1 MPHFPLHFIY
11 FFTPSPFYRLLDCL
25 SCKSL
30 NGQNPFTFYL
40 AKIWRGS
47 YANIFAK
54 RIKRIKMLFFLNLLN
69 MKNRKKTTISEKFQF
84 LRHST
89 LKSSLFIL
97 LALCCSAAYAQ
108 RTIRGQVIDE
118 AGEAIVGASIAIR
131 GTNNGTFSDVN
142 GYFTLSNVEVNNAIE
157 ISYMGYNTQRI
168 VFSGQEQ
175 LNITLTEDTK
185 QLDEVVV
192 IGYGSQTKKE
202 LTGAITS
209 LKPDDFNQGA
219 VANPM
224 GLIQGKV
231 AGLVIL
237 KNGGDDPAQNSYK
250 IQLRGVGSIKG
261 SAEPLYVIDGVPG
274 GNINS
279 VLPGDIESIDVLK
292 DGSAAAIYG
301 TRANAGV
308 ILVTTKRG
316 KLGQGSPITSVEY
329 SGSVSAGIMAKK
341 PRILTA
347 DEYRTH
353 MVDKGMGIDYG
364 ANTDWI
370 GAITRTPVSHNH
382 SVSMS
387 GSASKFSYRASL
399 GYRKVEG
406 IALKSD
412 YEELNGRF
420 AANQKAL
427 NDKLD
432 IAYDLSYTSGNKS
445 WANYDNFLQAV
456 RTNPTMPVYS
466 ADEEYVKY
474 GGYFESDGFY
484 SRNPV
489 ADINLTDNDQK
500 DKALQ
505 GSVRANLNL
514 FSFLKFST
522 FYSLQENGTW
532 NGKYQASTL
541 REVYGKGGVASQ
553 SQANN
558 RSQVVENTLQYMESF
573 GKHDVQLLLGQ
584 AYQYNVY
591 QNFSNS
597 NTQFTLDKLSYNN
610 LGNGQGLKNIA
621 ELGNSAASVS
631 SGKNSDKL
639 ASFFARALYNFDQKY
654 FLNASVRMEG
664 SSKFGKKA
672 DPNLGPWGVFPAVS
686 GSWVID
692 REDFMQGVSFIN
704 DLKLRAGYGVTGNM
718 PGDSYLYAMRLGQ
731 GGSQIFVDGKW
742 IIPFNIA
749 SNLNE
754 HIRWEKKHEYNAG
767 VDFAVLNSRI
777 YGAIDGYFRN
787 TTDLLYEYN
796 VPSPPNP
803 VGTMWD
809 NYGQI
814 HNYGLEFALNGAVVK
829 SAELTLD
836 LGLVAAI
843 NRNKVVRLS
852 SGYSQ
857 DAENPSYLNT
867 GYISSGDGET
877 GSYVMRLEEGKPI
890 GNFYGWKYYGIDK
903 NGAWVFKTPAGG
915 YTTNPQESDRVILGN
930 AQPDLTY
937 GFNAA
942 LKYKTLDASLNFR
955 GQIGGLIFNE
965 TRYFFENTRNVEN
978 ALLSA
983 VEGEAALLTAWKT
996 SGDNNASIRRF
1007 SDFYLEDAS
1016 YLKLS
1021 DITVGYTPKLGA
1033 DVSKYIHS
1041 LRVYFTAQ
1049 NVFTLTGYSGV
1060 DPEIAP
1066 KDGDSLQPGFD
1077 SRSFYPRQRTF
1088 NLGISLKF

>member
-1 MPHFPLHFIY
+1 
-11 FFTPSPFYRLLDCL
+11 
-25 SCKSL
+25 
-30 NGQNPFTFYL
+30 
-40 AKIWRGS
+40 
-47 YANIFAK
+47 
-54 RIKRIKMLFFLNLLN
+54 
-69 MKNRKKTTISEKFQF
+69 MKNRIKWRLSTSRPGF
-84 LRHST
+84 LKLLRLSAT
-89 LKSSLFIL
+89 KYSLLIL
-97 LALCCSAAYAQ
+97 LAAMRCSAAYAQ
-108 RTIRGQVIDE
+108 GVARGQVVDE
-118 AGEAIVGASIAIR
+118 AGEAVVGASVVIK
-131 GTNNGTFSDVN
+131 GSSYGTFSDAN
-142 GYFTLSNVEVNNAIE
+142 GYFTLNNVEHNSDIE
-157 ISYMGYNTQRI
+157 ISYLGYLPQRI
-168 VFSGQEQ
+168 AFSGQAM
-175 LNITLTEDTK
+175 LRVTLVEDAK
-185 QLDEVVV
+185 GLDEVVV

-202 LTGAITS
+202 VTGAITS
-209 LKPDDFNQGA
+209 LKPNDFNQGA

-231 AGLVIL
+231 AGLVVI

-250 IQLRGVGSIKG
+250 IQLRGVGSIRG

-274 GNINS
+274 GNISS

-292 DGSAAAIYG
+292 DGAAAAIYG

-308 ILVTTKRG
+308 VLITTKRG
-316 KLGQGSPITSVEY
+316 EMGQGSPVSDVEY
-329 SGSVSAGIMAKK
+329 SGSLSTGVMAKK

-347 DEYRTH
+347 NEYRTY
-353 MVDKGMGIDYG
+353 MVDKGMGVDYG
-364 ANTDWI
+364 ASTDWI
-370 GAITRTPVSHNH
+370 GAITRTPVSHSH
-382 SVSMS
+382 AVSMS
-387 GSASKFSYRASL
+387 GSAAKFSYRASF
-399 GYRKVEG
+399 GYRRVEG

-427 NDKLD
+427 NGKLD
-432 IAYDLSYTSGNKS
+432 LAYDLAYTSGSKA

-456 RTNPTMPVYS
+456 RTNPTMPIYS
-466 ADEEYVKY
+466 DAPEYARY
-474 GGYFESDGFY
+474 GGYFESDNFY

-489 ADINLTDNDQK
+489 ADINMTDNDQK

-505 GSVRANLNL
+505 GSVRASLNL
-514 FSFLKFST
+514 FSFLKLST
-522 FYSLQENGTW
+522 FYSLQENGAW

-558 RSQVVENTLQYMESF
+558 RSQVVENTLQYVEQF
-573 GKHDVQLLLGQ
+573 GKNDLQLLLGQ

-591 QNFSNS
+591 QSFNTS

-621 ELGNSAASVS
+621 ELGNSAAGIAS
-631 SGKNSDKL
+631 SKYSDKL
-639 ASFFARALYNFDQKY
+639 ASFFARAIYSFDRKY

-672 DPNLGPWGVFPAVS
+672 DPNLGPWGIFPAVS
-686 GSWVID
+686 ASWVVD
-692 REDFMQGVSFIN
+692 REDFMQGIAFVN
-704 DLKLRAGYGVTGNM
+704 DLKLRAGYGITGNM
-718 PGDSYLYAMRLGQ
+718 PGESYLYAMRLGQ
-731 GGSQIFVDGKW
+731 GSSQIFVDGSW
-742 IIPFNIA
+742 IIPFNIV

-754 HIRWEKKHEYNAG
+754 RIRWEKKHEYNLG
-767 VDFAVLNSRI
+767 IDFAILNSRI

-814 HNYGLEFALNGAVVK
+814 HNYGVEVALNGAAAK
-829 SAELTLD
+829 SAALTLN
-836 LGLVAAI
+836 LGLTAAV

-890 GNFYGWKYYGIDK
+890 GNFYGWRYYGINK
-903 NGAWVFKTPAGG
+903 SGEWVFATPAGG
-915 YTTNPQESDRVILGN
+915 YSTNPQEGDRVILGN
-930 AQPDLTY
+930 AQPDVTF

-942 LKYKTLDASLNFR
+942 LRYKALDAALNFR
-955 GQIGGLIFNE
+955 GQAGGLIFNE

-983 VEGEAALLTAWKT
+983 VKGQASLLTAWKT
-996 SGDNNASIRRF
+996 SGENNASIRRF

-1021 DITVGYTPKLGA
+1021 DVTLGYTPTLSGEI
-1033 DVSKYIHS
+1033 SSYIHS

-1049 NVFTLTGYSGV
+1049 NLLTLTGYTGV

-1077 SRSFYPRQRTF
+1077 ARSFYPRQRTF

>member
-1 MPHFPLHFIY
+1 MEHRKTCTHVAAKPTICKAI
-11 FFTPSPFYRLLDCL
+11 RLPAT
-25 SCKSL
+25 KSL
-30 NGQNPFTFYL
+30 LP
-40 AKIWRGS
+40 
-47 YANIFAK
+47 
-54 RIKRIKMLFFLNLLN
+54 LFFL
-69 MKNRKKTTISEKFQF
+69 
-84 LRHST
+84 
-89 LKSSLFIL
+89 
-97 LALCCSAAYAQ
+97 LALALYPASAYAQ
-108 RTIRGQVIDE
+108 QAVKGQVTDE
-118 AGEAIVGASIAIR
+118 AGGALAGASIVIK
-131 GTNNGTFSDVN
+131 GSTYGTFSDLN
-142 GYFTLSNVEVNNAIE
+142 GYFALSNVEVNSLIE
-157 ISYMGYNTQRI
+157 ISYMGYLTQQI
-168 VFSGQEQ
+168 AFTGQEA
-175 LNITLTEDTK
+175 LNIVMKEDAK
-185 QLDEVVV
+185 SLDEVVV

-202 LTGAITS
+202 VTGAITS
-209 LKPDDFNQGA
+209 LKPEDFNQGIA
-219 VANPM
+219 ANPM

-231 AGLVIL
+231 AGLVII

-274 GNINS
+274 GSISS

-308 ILVTTKRG
+308 VLVTTKRG
-316 KLGQGSPITSVEY
+316 KMGQGSPVHAVDY
-329 SGSVSAGIMAKK
+329 NGSVSVGVMAKQ

-347 DEYRTH
+347 GEYRTY

-370 GAITRTPVSHNH
+370 GAITRTPVSHSH

-387 GSASKFSYRASL
+387 GSANKFSYRASFN
-399 GYRKVEG
+399 YRNVEG
-406 IALKSD
+406 IAIKSD

-420 AANQKAL
+420 AANQQAL
-427 NDKLD
+427 NGKLD
-432 IAYDLSYTSGNKS
+432 LAYDLAYTSGGKS
-445 WANYDNFLQAV
+445 WANYDNFLQAI
-456 RTNPTMPVYS
+456 RTNPTMPIYSS
-466 ADEEYVKY
+466 ADEYVKY
-474 GGYFESDGFY
+474 GGYFESDNFY

-489 ADINLTDNDQK
+489 ADINLTDNDQQ
-500 DKALQ
+500 DKTLQ

-514 FSFLKFST
+514 LPFLKFST
-522 FYSLQENGTW
+522 FYSLQETGVW
-532 NGKYQASTL
+532 NGKYQSASL

-558 RSQVVENTLQYMESF
+558 RSQVVENTLQYMERF
-573 GKHDVQLLLGQ
+573 GGHDVQLLLGQ

-591 QNFSNS
+591 QSYSAS
-597 NTQFTLDKLSYNN
+597 NTQFTLDKLLYNN

-621 ELGNSAASVS
+621 ELGNSAASMS
-631 SGKNSDKL
+631 SSKYSDKL
-639 ASFFARALYNFDQKY
+639 ASFFARALYSFDQKY
-654 FLNASVRMEG
+654 FFNASVRMEG

-672 DPNLGPWGVFPAVS
+672 DPTLGPWGIFPAVS
-686 GSWVID
+686 ASWVID
-692 REDFMQGVSFIN
+692 REEFMQGVSIIN

-731 GGSQIFVDGKW
+731 GGSQIFVDGSW
-742 IIPFNIA
+742 IIPFNIV
-749 SNLNE
+749 SNLND
-754 HIRWEKKHEYNAG
+754 HIRWEKKHEYNVG
-767 VDFAVLNSRI
+767 VDFSLLGSRI

-814 HNYGLEFALNGAVVK
+814 HNYGVELALNGTAIK
-829 SAELTLD
+829 STDLTLD
-836 LGLVAAI
+836 VGLVAAI
-843 NRNKVVRLS
+843 NKNKVVRIS

-867 GYISSGDGET
+867 GYIASGDGET

-890 GNFYGWKYYGIDK
+890 GNFYGWKYYGINNK
-903 NGAWVFKTPAGG
+903 GEFVFETPAGG
-915 YTTNPQESDRVILGN
+915 YTTSPQDSHRMILGN
-930 AQPDLTY
+930 AQPDVTY

-942 LKYKTLDASLNFR
+942 LRYRTLDAAINFR

-983 VEGEAALLTAWKT
+983 VEGQAALLTTWKT
-996 SGDNNASIRRF
+996 SGENNASLRRF
-1007 SDFYLEDAS
+1007 SDFYLEDAT

-1021 DITVGYTPKLGA
+1021 DVTVGYTPKLPESVA
-1033 DVSKYIHS
+1033 QYIHS

-1049 NVFTLTGYSGV
+1049 NLFTLTGYSGV

-1088 NLGISLKF
+1088 NLGISLNF

>member
-1 MPHFPLHFIY
+1 MENKKQWKLSTITSNAFGAFRFPAV
-11 FFTPSPFYRLLDCL
+11 
-25 SCKSL
+25 KS
-30 NGQNPFTFYL
+30 F
-40 AKIWRGS
+40 
-47 YANIFAK
+47 
-54 RIKRIKMLFFLNLLN
+54 
-69 MKNRKKTTISEKFQF
+69 
-84 LRHST
+84 
-89 LKSSLFIL
+89 LFIM
-97 LALCCSAAYAQ
+97 LALTWCSAAYAQ
-108 RTIRGQVIDE
+108 KTAQGQVVDE
-118 AGEAIVGASIAIR
+118 AGEAVIGASVLIK
-131 GTNNGTFSDVN
+131 GSTYGTFSDVN
-142 GYFTLSNVEVNNAIE
+142 GYFSLTNVENNSEIE
-157 ISYMGYNTQRI
+157 ISYLGYHTQRI
-168 VFSGQEQ
+168 TFTGQET
-175 LNITLTEDTK
+175 LNVILVEDTK
-185 QLDEVVV
+185 SLDEVVV

-209 LKPDDFNQGA
+209 LKTDDFNQGI

-231 AGLVIL
+231 AGLVVI

-274 GNINS
+274 GNISS

-308 ILVTTKRG
+308 VLITTKRG
-316 KLGQGSPITSVEY
+316 KMGQGSPVSDVEY
-329 SGSVSAGIMAKK
+329 NGSVSVGIMAKK

-347 DEYRTH
+347 DEYRTY
-353 MVDKGMGIDYG
+353 MVDKEMGIDYG
-364 ANTDWI
+364 ASTDWI
-370 GAITRTPVSHNH
+370 SAITRTPVSHSH
-382 SVSMS
+382 AVSMS
-387 GSASKFSYRASL
+387 GSASKFSYRTSFS
-399 GYRKVEG
+399 YRKVEG

-427 NDKLD
+427 NGMLD
-432 IAYDLSYTSGNKS
+432 VAYDLAYTSGNKS

-456 RTNPTMPVYS
+456 RTNPTMPIYS
-466 ADEEYVKY
+466 NEAEYVKY

-489 ADINLTDNDQK
+489 ADINMTDNDQK
-500 DKALQ
+500 DKTLQ

-522 FYSLQENGTW
+522 FYSLQENGAW

-541 REVYGKGGVASQ
+541 RDVYGKGGVASQ
-553 SQANN
+553 SQSNN
-558 RSQVVENTLQYMESF
+558 RSQVVENTLQYMERF
-573 GKHDVQLLLGQ
+573 GKSDVQLLLGQ

-591 QNFSNS
+591 QSFSAA
-597 NTQFTLDKLSYNN
+597 NTLFTVDKLSYNN

-631 SGKNSDKL
+631 SSKYSDKL

-654 FLNASVRMEG
+654 FFNASVRMEG

-672 DPNLGPWGVFPAVS
+672 DPTLGPWGIFPAVS
-686 GSWVID
+686 ASWVVD
-692 REDFMQGVSFIN
+692 REDFMQGVAFVN

-731 GGSQIFVDGKW
+731 GSSQIFVDGNW
-742 IIPFNIA
+742 IVPFNIV

-754 HIRWEKKHEYNAG
+754 HIRWEKKHEYNVG

-814 HNYGLEFALNGAVVK
+814 HNYGVELALNGRVVK
-829 SAELTLD
+829 ATELTLD
-836 LGLVAAI
+836 VGLTAAV

-890 GNFYGWKYYGIDK
+890 GNFYGWKYYGINK
-903 NGAWVFKTPAGG
+903 SGEWVFTTPSGG
-915 YTTNPQESDRVILGN
+915 YTTNPQESDRIILGN
-930 AQPDLTY
+930 AQPDVTY

-942 LKYKTLDASLNFR
+942 LKYKTLDVALNFR

-996 SGDNNASIRRF
+996 SGESNASIRRF
-1007 SDFYLEDAS
+1007 SDFYLEDGS

-1021 DITVGYTPKLGA
+1021 DVTVGYTPKLSGEI
-1033 DVSKYIHS
+1033 SSYIHS

-1077 SRSFYPRQRTF
+1077 TRSFYPRQRTF